1 MAMKGKKVIQVGKG
15 EVIPPLFADDIL
27 LYTENPTD
35 AMRKL
40 LDLINELGK
49 ITEYKTNAQKN
60 LHSYTLTIKEQEE
73 ESRKQSHLPLQQKEQ
88 NT

>member
-1 MAMKGKKVIQVGKG
+1 MI
-15 EVIPPLFADDIL
+15 
-27 LYTENPTD
+27 
-35 AMRKL
+35 KL

-49 ITEYKTNAQKN
+49 ITEYKTNAQKI